1 MDLHTPKREGTMT
14 TATTRKVS
22 EAAIV
27 QRIRRRM
34 AQTSERLSSCRPGTR
49 WHNDLGDWYAVDDHN
64 NVTARHIDLEEF
76 AKELG
81 VLAENERAE

>member
-1 MDLHTPKREGTMT
+1 M
-14 TATTRKVS
+14 TATHTTKVS
-22 EAAIV
+22 QTALV

-34 AQTSERLSSCRPGTR
+34 AETSERLSSCRPGTR

-64 NVTARHIDLEEF
+64 NITARHIDLEAF